1 MEKHFRNPPTHPSQK
16 ITGAIYMMKWSTGTR
31 NMTANLKKFTSQ
43 RRLYF
48 SNFLFG
54 NKVFIAARVATPCW
68 DNFEQFRCRKF
79 ARRCGA
85 NTFATQNVKSMKASD
100 HFLKFRCRKFARCCG
115 QKHSKSKCTKHTMFG
130 PVLEVQMSKICTP
143 LWPEAH
149 L

>member
-54 NKVFIAARVATPCW
+54 NKVFIAARVTTVSWQYARADLGITFRASAALLRCAL
-68 DNFEQFRCRKF
+68 RCRLLSILNLCLCF
-79 ARRCGA
+79 S
-85 NTFATQNVKSMKASD
+85 FE
-100 HFLKFRCRKFARCCG
+100 
-115 QKHSKSKCTKHTMFG
+115 CTAWWRVYIYYVWLCLGSREYRLIDQT
-130 PVLEVQMSKICTP
+130 LRE
-143 LWPEAH
+143 
-149 L
+149 